1 MLAKERQ
8 REILNLLE
16 AEGSIRVASL
26 AKEFKVT
33 EETIR
38 RDLDLMEGEGK
49 LKRSHGGAIPI
60 EPTSREMPY
69 WQRETTN
76 VEEKR
81 LIGEE
86 AASRVSEGDTIML
99 DASSTAWYMAQCLV
113 DMPLTV
119 LTNAVQIALALSK
132 HRHIRLIFTGGTM
145 SRASLSFQGPL
156 AESALNQ
163 FHVDKL
169 FLSCRALD
177 VDRGISDDNDVHAV
191 LKRKM
196 VEIAAHKTLMLD
208 HSKFGNNA
216 LTLISKVDAFDALIT
231 DPQTDAAMLDQIRED
246 GVEITIVG

>member
-16 AEGSIRVASL
+16 AEGSIRVAAA
-26 AKEFKVT
+26 AKEFGVT

-49 LKRSHGGAIPI
+49 LKRSHGGAVPV
-60 EPTSREMPY
+60 ENNSLEMPH
-69 WQRETTN
+69 WQRETVN

-81 LIGEE
+81 LIGQE

-99 DASSTAWYMAQCLV
+99 DASSTAWFMAQYLV

-119 LTNAVQIALALSK
+119 LTNAVQVAQALAK
-132 HRHIRLIFTGGTM
+132 HRHIRLICTGGTM
-145 SRASLSFQGPL
+145 SRASLSFQGPI
-156 AESALNQ
+156 AESMLDQ

-169 FLSCRALD
+169 FLSCRGLS

-196 VEIAAHKTLMLD
+196 VEIAEHRTLMLD
-208 HSKFGNNA
+208 HSKFCKNA
-216 LTLISKVDAFDALIT
+216 LTRIARIEEFNALIT
-231 DPQTDAAMLDQIRED
+231 DSQTDTDILGRIREE
-246 GVEITIVG
+246 GVEVTVVS